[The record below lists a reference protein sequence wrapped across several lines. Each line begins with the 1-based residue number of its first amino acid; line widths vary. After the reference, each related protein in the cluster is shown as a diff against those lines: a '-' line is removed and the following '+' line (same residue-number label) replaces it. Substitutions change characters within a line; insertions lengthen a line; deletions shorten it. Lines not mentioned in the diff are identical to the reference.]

1 MTSLIVTAGFLKTRP
16 PQRNVANEHAAIMK
30 AALDRDADTACELLR
45 EHSER
50 TAKNV
55 QVFMHEI
62 TLSKEIK

>member
-1 MTSLIVTAGFLKTRP
+1 
-16 PQRNVANEHAAIMK
+16 MK